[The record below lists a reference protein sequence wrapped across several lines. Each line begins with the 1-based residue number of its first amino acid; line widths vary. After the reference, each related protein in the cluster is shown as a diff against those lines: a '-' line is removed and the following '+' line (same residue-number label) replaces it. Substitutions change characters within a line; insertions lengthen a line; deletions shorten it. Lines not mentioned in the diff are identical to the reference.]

1 MLQGP
6 GEGAGI
12 VDIGDGLAVVL
23 KQRAIIILLEPYE
36 GQLQAL
42 VELFA
47 IFSVWGA
54 ADCFTGFAKIWRT
67 DGCTNTL
74 FVSRSCGGI
83 SGYGNCIGIPTVGG
97 EIAFE
102 PCYQGNPL
110 VNAMCV
116 GLIRH
121 DEIQKA
127 KQKASEIAFF
137 T

>member
-1 MLQGP
+1 M
-6 GEGAGI
+6 
-12 VDIGDGLAVVL
+12 
-23 KQRAIIILLEPYE
+23 
-36 GQLQAL
+36 
-42 VELFA
+42 ELFA

-54 ADCFTGFAKIWRT
+54 VVALLDSLRFGELTDART
-67 DGCTNTL
+67 RYL
-74 FVSRSCGGI
+74 FQEVVAGI

-121 DEIQKA
+121 DEIQKVPS
-127 KQKASEIAFF
+127 KASEIAFF
-137 T
+137 M